1 MEMTDEGAYV
11 LTKRELAVLLD
22 VAHDKKAPLDERVV
36 RFHQRDI
43 FVTDRRCL
51 LVYTARV
58 ESTRVEEF
66 GIDANDL
73 RTALKEMKVKD
84 TITITARANLCV
96 DCEVTGSGVF
106 EFKHVDLDSLDLSGQ
121 MLRNVAKDREVAT
134 RTDRFV
140 IASRFVHLASKI
152 MTALG
157 DPECWTMATGASES
171 GPVRVAAGHTTAPS
185 DALLV
190 AMPLVP
196 RVDDAPE
203 AVGV

>member
-1 MEMTDEGAYV
+1 MEMTDEGGYV
-11 LTKRELAVLLD
+11 LTKKELAVLLEA
-22 VAHDKKAPLDERVV
+22 VPDKKAPLDERTV
-36 RFHQRDI
+36 RFHQRDV

-51 LVYTARV
+51 LVYTSRV
-58 ESTRVEEF
+58 ESTRVEAF
-66 GIDANDL
+66 GVDANDL

-84 TITITARANLCV
+84 TITISARANLCV

-140 IASRFVHLASKI
+140 IASRFVHLASKL

-157 DPECWTMATGASES
+157 DPECWTLTTGASES
-171 GPVRVAAGHTTAPS
+171 CPVRVTAGHKSAAS
-185 DALLV
+185 DVLLV

-196 RVDDAPE
+196 NVFDRPE
-203 AVGV
+203 GYEL

>member
-22 VAHDKKAPLDERVV
+22 VAHDKKAPLDERVI
-36 RFHQRDI
+36 RFHQRDV

-58 ESTRVEEF
+58 ESTRVESF
-66 GIDANDL
+66 GIDANEL
-73 RTALKEMKVKD
+73 RPVLKSIKVKD
-84 TITITARANLCV
+84 TATIRRTATHVEIEAPR
-96 DCEVTGSGVF
+96 GSVAV
-106 EFKHVDLDSLDLSGQ
+106 KLTHVDLDSLDLSGQ

-140 IASRFVHLASKI
+140 IASRFVHLTSSL

-157 DPECWTMATGASES
+157 DPECWTMTTGASES
-171 GPVRVAAGHTTAPS
+171 CPVRVAAGHTDAPS

-196 RVDDAPE
+196 RVDEAPE
-203 AVGV
+203 AVGI